1 MMTAI
6 KTAMDMDGAAPIEDR
21 VLTFW
26 FGPDEAPTRRDF
38 KPWWFQ
44 TSDALDAAMIALFTK
59 ATGDAIAGRLDSLL
73 DTPRGALTLVL
84 LLDQFPRNI
93 WRGRD
98 KAFSGDAKARAV
110 AKAIITK
117 GYDRDYA
124 PVERI
129 FCYLP
134 FEHSEDLVDQER
146 SLALFERLEMKEV
159 HDYAVRHYDII
170 ARFGRF
176 PHRNE
181 ALGRETTE
189 EEARFLEQPGS
200 SF

>member
-1 MMTAI
+1 MRTHI
-6 KTAMDMDGAAPIEDR
+6 KAAMDMDGEAPVEDR
-21 VLTFW
+21 VLTLW
-26 FGPDEAPTRRDF
+26 FGAEDDPARRDF
-38 KPWWFQ
+38 KQWWFQ
-44 TSDALDAAMIALFTK
+44 RSDTLDATLIALFTK
-59 ATGDAIAGRLDSLL
+59 AAGDAIAGRLDDLL
-73 DTPRGALTLVL
+73 ETPRGALALII

-98 KAFSGDAKARAV
+98 KSFSGDTKARALAQEV
-110 AKAIITK
+110 IKR
-117 GYDRDYA
+117 GYDREYTV
-124 PVERI
+124 VERL

-146 SLALFERLEMKEV
+146 SLALFERLENKDLY
-159 HDYAVRHYDII
+159 DYALRHYEII

-176 PHRNE
+176 PHRNA

-189 EEARFLEQPGS
+189 EEAAFLLEPGS

>member
-1 MMTAI
+1 
-6 KTAMDMDGAAPIEDR
+6 
-21 VLTFW
+21 VLTLW
-26 FGPDEAPTRRDF
+26 FGAEDDPARRDF
-38 KPWWFQ
+38 KQWWFQ
-44 TSDALDAAMIALFTK
+44 RSDTLDATLIALFTK
-59 ATGDAIAGRLDSLL
+59 AAGDAIAGRLDDLL
-73 DTPRGALTLVL
+73 ETPRGALALII

-98 KAFSGDAKARAV
+98 KSFSGDTKARALAQEV
-110 AKAIITK
+110 IKR
-117 GYDRDYA
+117 GYDREYTV
-124 PVERI
+124 VERL

-146 SLALFERLEMKEV
+146 SLALFERLENKDLY
-159 HDYAVRHYDII
+159 DYALRHYEII

-176 PHRNE
+176 PHRNA

-189 EEARFLEQPGS
+189 EEAAFLLEPGS

>member
-1 MMTAI
+1 MMDHI
-6 KTAMDMDGAAPIEDR
+6 KTAMEMDGEAPVEDR
-21 VLTFW
+21 VLTLW
-26 FGPDEAPTRRDF
+26 FGAEDDPTRHDF

-44 TSDALDAAMIALFTK
+44 TSDALDATLIALFTK
-59 ATGDAIAGRLDSLL
+59 AVGDAIAGRLDHLAE
-73 DTPRGALTLVL
+73 TPRGTLALII

-98 KAFSGDAKARAV
+98 KAFSGDAKARALAQEV
-110 AKAIITK
+110 IKR
-117 GYDRDYA
+117 GYDREYA
-124 PVERI
+124 KVERL

-146 SLALFERLEMKEV
+146 SLALFERLEDKDV
-159 HDYAVRHYDII
+159 YDYALRHYEII

-176 PHRNE
+176 PHRNA

-189 EEARFLEQPGS
+189 EEAKFLLEPGS